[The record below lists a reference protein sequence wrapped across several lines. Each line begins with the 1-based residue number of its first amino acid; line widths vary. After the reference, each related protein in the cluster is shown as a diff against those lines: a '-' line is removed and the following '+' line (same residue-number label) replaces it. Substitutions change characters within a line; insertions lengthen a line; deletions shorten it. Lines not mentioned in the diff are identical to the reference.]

1 MKKGIV
7 IVCNLDTRGEDIVF
21 VRSLIRERGHDA
33 ILLDFSM
40 EEPPPFAGDVRTEE
54 VAARGGLPIEA
65 VREKYRSDRDAA
77 TQNQIRGAA
86 AIVGDLLRQG
96 RVHGI
101 IGIGGGTAT
110 LVATSIMKQLPFG
123 MPKLMASPM
132 AAHPAYI
139 DKYVGT
145 KDITMHHT
153 VLDIVKMNP
162 LLKAQIVNAVGAI
175 CGMVEMTQGTAIKF
189 DKPCVAVSSFG
200 FGEMAVQSALGMLE
214 EAGFTPIVCHAQG
227 KGDKAMEEM
236 IRDGV
241 FHGVLDICIGGVMEH
256 LFKGNRDPGPD
267 RLMAAVE
274 TGIPMVLA
282 PCGLDILSY
291 GGRAD
296 MLEKTRDRPQYVQ
309 DALRVQVRTTAEELR
324 RAAEVIAERL
334 NRAKGPWSFLIP
346 RKGWSSLDKEGRP
359 IYDPAAD
366 AAFVARLKEELAD
379 RTRVREVD
387 LHLYT
392 PEFARAAVDEFV
404 RLFETHSRSSGN
416 DGAQLDAARPED
428 DPERHAGVGGE
439 APDERKRPARAASR

>member
-1 MKKGIV
+1 MSGKKGIV
-7 IVCNLDTRGEDIVF
+7 IICNLDTRGEDIVF
-21 VRSLIRERGHDA
+21 VKRLIADRGHEA

-40 EEPPPFAGDVRTEE
+40 EEPPPFPGDIRTED
-54 VAARGGLPIEA
+54 VAARGGLPIGV

-77 TQNQIRGAA
+77 TNNQIKGAA
-86 AIVGDLLRQG
+86 AIVDDLLRQG

-110 LVATSIMKQLPFG
+110 LVATSIMRQLPFG

-145 KDITMHHT
+145 RDITMHHT

-162 LLKAQIVNAVGAI
+162 LLKAQIINAVGAI
-175 CGMVEMTQGTAIKF
+175 CGMVEMTQGPNISF

-200 FGEMAVQSALGMLE
+200 FGEMAVQAAIGMLE

-227 KGDKAMEEM
+227 KGDRAMEEM
-236 IRDGV
+236 IRDGA
-241 FHGVLDICIGGVMEH
+241 FHGVLDICIGGIMEH

-267 RLMAAVE
+267 RLMAAVG

-291 GGRAD
+291 GGRPD
-296 MLEKTRDRPQYVQ
+296 MLAQTEDRVQYVQ
-309 DALRVQVRTTAEELR
+309 DALRVQVRTSADELR
-324 RAAEVIAERL
+324 QAADVIAQRL
-334 NRAKGPWSFLIP
+334 NRAKGPWTFLIP
-346 RKGWSSLDKEGRP
+346 LRGWSSLDKEGRP
-359 IYDPAAD
+359 IYDPSAD
-366 AAFVARLKEELAD
+366 AAFVARLKEKLAD
-379 RTRVREVD
+379 RGRVREVD

-392 PEFARAAVDEFV
+392 PEFARVAVDEFL
-404 RLFETHSRSSGN
+404 RLYK
-416 DGAQLDAARPED
+416 AAESPTL
-428 DPERHAGVGGE
+428 AV
-439 APDERKRPARAASR
+439 A

>member
-1 MKKGIV
+1 MDTRKGIV

-21 VRSLIRERGHDA
+21 VKHLIQGRGHEA

-40 EEPPPFAGDVRTEE
+40 EEPPPFPGDIRTED
-54 VAARGGLPIEA
+54 VALRGGLPIEV

-77 TQNQIRGAA
+77 TNNQIAGAA
-86 AIVGDLLRQG
+86 AIVDDLLRQG

-110 LVATSIMKQLPFG
+110 LVATSVMKRLPFG
-123 MPKLMASPM
+123 LPKLMASPM

-145 KDITMHHT
+145 RDITMHHT

-175 CGMVEMTQGTAIKF
+175 CGMVEMTQGTKFEF

-200 FGEMAVQSALGMLE
+200 FGEMAVQSALAMLE
-214 EAGFTPIVCHAQG
+214 AAGFTPIVCHAQG
-227 KGDKAMEEM
+227 KGDRAMEEM
-236 IRDGV
+236 IRDGA
-241 FHGVLDICIGGVMEH
+241 FQGVLDLCIGGVLEH

-267 RLMAAVE
+267 RLMAAIE

-296 MLEKTRDRPQYVQ
+296 MLEKTKDRVQVVQ
-309 DALRVQVRTTAEELR
+309 DALRVQVRSTADELR
-324 RAAEVIAERL
+324 QAADVIAQRL
-334 NRAKGPWSFLIP
+334 NRARGPWTFLVP
-346 RKGWSSLDKEGRP
+346 LQGWSSLDKPGRP
-359 IYDPAAD
+359 IHDPAAD
-366 AAFVARLKEELAD
+366 AAFVARLKQGLDEPG
-379 RTRVREVD
+379 RVKEID

-404 RLFETHSRSSGN
+404 ALF
-416 DGAQLDAARPED
+416 AQAQAPQHAAE
-428 DPERHAGVGGE
+428 V
-439 APDERKRPARAASR
+439 PA

>member
-1 MKKGIV
+1 VRKKGIV
-7 IVCNLDTRGEDIVF
+7 IVCNLDTRGEDIIF
-21 VRSLIRERGHDA
+21 VKQLIAERGHDA

-40 EEPPPFAGDVRTEE
+40 EEPPPFPGDIRTED
-54 VAARGGLPIEA
+54 VAARGGLPIEV
-65 VREKYRSDRDAA
+65 VREKYRSDRDTA
-77 TQNQIRGAA
+77 TNNQIRGAA
-86 AIVGDLLRQG
+86 AIVDELVAQG

-101 IGIGGGTAT
+101 IGIGGGTSS
-110 LVATSIMKQLPFG
+110 LVATSIMQRLPFG

-145 KDITMHHT
+145 HDITMHHT

-162 LLKAQIVNAVGAI
+162 LLKAQIINAVGAI
-175 CGMVEMTQGTAIKF
+175 CGMVEMTQGTNIKF
-189 DKPCVAVSSFG
+189 DKPCVAISSFG
-200 FGEMAVQSALGMLE
+200 FGEMAVQTAMGMLE
-214 EAGFTPIVCHAQG
+214 EAGFTPVVCHAQG

-236 IRDGV
+236 IRAGA

-256 LFKGNRDPGPD
+256 LFKGNRDPGPN

-296 MLEKTRDRPQYVQ
+296 MLARTKDRVQYVQ
-309 DALRVQVRTTAEELR
+309 DALRVQVRTSAEELR
-324 RAAEVIAERL
+324 QAADVIAERL
-334 NRAKGPWSFLIP
+334 NRARGPWTFLIP
-346 RKGWSSLDKEGRP
+346 LKGWSSLDKEGRP

-366 AAFVARLKEELAD
+366 AAFVARLKEKLAD
-379 RTRVREVD
+379 RSRLREVD

-392 PEFARAAVDEFV
+392 PEFARVAVDEFL
-404 RLFETHSRSSGN
+404 RLYGQ
-416 DGAQLDAARPED
+416 AQTT
-428 DPERHAGVGGE
+428 
-439 APDERKRPARAASR
+439 

>member
-1 MKKGIV
+1 MTQRKGIV

-21 VRSLIRERGHDA
+21 VKRLIADRGHEP

-40 EEPPPFAGDVRTEE
+40 EEPPPFPGDIRTEE
-54 VAARGGLPIEA
+54 VALRGGLTIEV
-65 VREKYRSDRDAA
+65 VREKYRSDRDTA
-77 TQNQIRGAA
+77 TNNQIAGASR
-86 AIVGDLLRQG
+86 IVDELVKQG

-110 LVATSIMKQLPFG
+110 LVATSIMQRLPFG
-123 MPKLMASPM
+123 FPKLMASPM

-145 KDITMHHT
+145 RDITMHHT

-162 LLKAQIVNAVGAI
+162 LLKAQIINAVGAI
-175 CGMVEMTQGTAIKF
+175 CGMVEMTQGTNITF

-200 FGEMAVQSALGMLE
+200 FGEMAVQAAIGLLE

-236 IRDGV
+236 IRDGA
-241 FHGVLDICIGGVMEH
+241 FQGVLDFCIGGVIEH

-296 MLEKTRDRPQYVQ
+296 MLEKTKDRVQYVQ
-309 DALRVQVRTTAEELR
+309 DALRVQVRTTADELR
-324 RAAEVIAERL
+324 QAADVIAQRL
-334 NRAKGPWSFLIP
+334 NRARGPWTFLVP
-346 RKGWSSLDKEGRP
+346 LKGWSSLDKEGRP
-359 IYDPAAD
+359 IYDPVAD
-366 AAFVARLKEELAD
+366 AAFVARLKEKLIA
-379 RTRVREVD
+379 RSRVKEVD

-392 PEFARAAVDEFV
+392 PEFACTAVDEFV
-404 RLFETHSRSSGN
+404 RLFESVR
-416 DGAQLDAARPED
+416 A
-428 DPERHAGVGGE
+428 
-439 APDERKRPARAASR
+439 PARVESPPGRPKAAPPRGAGAEGALGVNMDLQP

>member
-1 MKKGIV
+1 MAELRGESKGIMTSKKGIV

-21 VRSLIRERGHDA
+21 VKQLIADRGHEP

-40 EEPPPFAGDVRTEE
+40 EEPPPFPGDIRTED
-54 VAARGGLPIEA
+54 VALRGGLPIEV
-65 VREKYRSDRDAA
+65 VREKYRSDRDTA
-77 TQNQIRGAA
+77 TNNQIRGAA
-86 AIVGDLLRQG
+86 AIVQDLLAEG
-96 RVHGI
+96 KVHGI

-145 KDITMHHT
+145 RDITMHHT

-162 LLKAQIVNAVGAI
+162 LLKAQIINAVGAI
-175 CGMVEMTQGTAIKF
+175 CGMVEMTQGTNIVF
-189 DKPCVAVSSFG
+189 DKPCVAISSFG
-200 FGEMAVQSALGMLE
+200 FGEMAVQTAIGMLE

-236 IRDGV
+236 IRDGA
-241 FHGVLDICIGGVMEH
+241 FQGVLDICIGGVMEH

-296 MLEKTRDRPQYVQ
+296 MLEKTKDRVQYVQ

-324 RAAEVIAERL
+324 QAADVIAERL
-334 NRAKGPWSFLIP
+334 NRARGPWTFLIP
-346 RKGWSSLDKEGRP
+346 LKGWSSLDKEGRP
-359 IYDPAAD
+359 IYDPVAD
-366 AAFVARLKEELAD
+366 AAFVALLKEKVAD
-379 RTRVREVD
+379 RSRIKEVD

-404 RLFETHSRSSGN
+404 RLH
-416 DGAQLDAARPED
+416 
-428 DPERHAGVGGE
+428 
-439 APDERKRPARAASR
+439 DENKEEKRA

>member
-21 VRSLIRERGHDA
+21 VRELIRGRGHEA
-33 ILLDFSM
+33 LLLDFSM
-40 EEPPPFAGDVRTEE
+40 EEPPPFPGDIRTEE
-54 VAARGGLPIEA
+54 VAARGGLPIEV

-86 AIVGDLLRQG
+86 AIVGDLLRHG

-139 DKYVGT
+139 DQYVGT

-162 LLKAQIVNAVGAI
+162 LLKAQIINAAGAI
-175 CGMVEMTQGTAIKF
+175 CGMVEMTQGTNIKF
-189 DKPCVAVSSFG
+189 DRPCVAVSSFG
-200 FGEMAVQSALGMLE
+200 FGEMAVQAALGMLE
-214 EAGFTPIVCHAQG
+214 QAGFTPIVCHAQG

-236 IRDGV
+236 IRDRM
-241 FHGVLDICIGGVMEH
+241 FHGVLDICTGGVVEH

-291 GGRAD
+291 CGRAD
-296 MLEKTRDRPQYVQ
+296 MLEKTKDRPQYVQ
-309 DALRVQVRTTAEELR
+309 DALRVQVRTTADELR
-324 RAAEVIAERL
+324 QAAEVIAERL
-334 NRAKGPWSFLIP
+334 NRAKGTWTFLIP

-359 IYDPAAD
+359 MYDPAAD
-366 AAFVARLKEELAD
+366 AAFVARLKERVTDRARVKEL
-379 RTRVREVD
+379 D

-392 PEFARAAVDEFV
+392 PEFARAAVDELV
-404 RLFETHSRSSGN
+404 RLFEEPRTLK
-416 DGAQLDAARPED
+416 QAA
-428 DPERHAGVGGE
+428 G
-439 APDERKRPARAASR
+439 

>member
-1 MKKGIV
+1 MDTRKGIV

-21 VRSLIRERGHDA
+21 VKQLIQGRGHEA

-40 EEPPPFAGDVRTEE
+40 EEPPPFPGDIRTED
-54 VAARGGLPIEA
+54 VARRGGLPIEV
-65 VREKYRSDRDAA
+65 VREKYRSDRDTA
-77 TQNQIRGAA
+77 TNNQIAGAA
-86 AIVGDLLRQG
+86 AIVDDLLRQG

-110 LVATSIMKQLPFG
+110 LVATSVMKRLPFG
-123 MPKLMASPM
+123 LPKLMASPM

-145 KDITMHHT
+145 RDITMHHT

-175 CGMVEMTQGTAIKF
+175 CGMVEMTQGTKFEF
-189 DKPCVAVSSFG
+189 DKPCVAISSFG
-200 FGEMAVQSALGMLE
+200 FGEMAVQSALAMLE
-214 EAGFTPIVCHAQG
+214 EGGFTPIVCHAQG
-227 KGDKAMEEM
+227 KGDRAMEEM
-236 IRDGV
+236 IRDGA
-241 FHGVLDICIGGVMEH
+241 FHGVLDLCIGGVLEH

-296 MLEKTRDRPQYVQ
+296 MLEKTKDRVQVVQ
-309 DALRVQVRTTAEELR
+309 DALRVQVRSTADELR
-324 RAAEVIAERL
+324 QAADVIAQRL
-334 NRAKGPWSFLIP
+334 NRARGPWTFLVP
-346 RKGWSSLDKEGRP
+346 LQGWSSLDKPGRP
-359 IYDPAAD
+359 IHDPAAD
-366 AAFVARLKEELAD
+366 AAFVARLKQGLDEPGRVKEL
-379 RTRVREVD
+379 D

-404 RLFETHSRSSGN
+404 ALF
-416 DGAQLDAARPED
+416 AQAQ
-428 DPERHAGVGGE
+428 
-439 APDERKRPARAASR
+439 APRRAAEVPA

>member
-1 MKKGIV
+1 MNSKKGIV

-21 VRSLIRERGHDA
+21 VKQLIADRGHQP

-40 EEPPPFAGDVRTEE
+40 EEAPPFPGDIRTED
-54 VAARGGLPIEA
+54 VAARGGLSIEV
-65 VREKYRSDRDAA
+65 VREKYRSDRDTA
-77 TQNQIRGAA
+77 TNNQIRGAA
-86 AIVGDLLRQG
+86 AIVQDLLAEG

-145 KDITMHHT
+145 RDITMHHT

-162 LLKAQIVNAVGAI
+162 LLKAQIINAVGAI
-175 CGMVEMTQGTAIKF
+175 CGMVEMTQGTKIVF
-189 DKPCVAVSSFG
+189 DKPCVAISSFG
-200 FGEMAVQSALGMLE
+200 FGEMAVQTAIGMLE

-236 IRDGV
+236 IRDGA
-241 FHGVLDICIGGVMEH
+241 FQGVLDICIGGIMEH

-296 MLEKTRDRPQYVQ
+296 MLERTKDRVQYVQ
-309 DALRVQVRTTAEELR
+309 DALRVQVRTTADELR
-324 RAAEVIAERL
+324 QAADVIAERL
-334 NRAKGPWSFLIP
+334 NRAKGPWTFLIP
-346 RKGWSSLDKEGRP
+346 LKGWSSLDKEGRP

-366 AAFVARLKEELAD
+366 AAFVTRLKEKLDDPA
-379 RTRVREVD
+379 RVKEIP

-404 RLFETHSRSSGN
+404 RLHEETKTKEKL
-416 DGAQLDAARPED
+416 Q
-428 DPERHAGVGGE
+428 
-439 APDERKRPARAASR
+439 

>member
-1 MKKGIV
+1 MNTKKGIV

-21 VRSLIRERGHDA
+21 VKQLIADRGHQP

-40 EEPPPFAGDVRTEE
+40 EEPPPFPGDIRTED
-54 VAARGGLPIEA
+54 VAMRGGLAIET
-65 VREKYRSDRDAA
+65 VREKYRSDRDTA
-77 TQNQIRGAA
+77 TNNQIRGAA
-86 AIVGDLLRQG
+86 AIVLDLLAQG
-96 RVHGI
+96 KVHGI

-145 KDITMHHT
+145 RDITMHHT

-162 LLKAQIVNAVGAI
+162 LLKAQIINAVGAI
-175 CGMVEMTQGTAIKF
+175 CGMVEMTQGTNIVF
-189 DKPCVAVSSFG
+189 DKPCVAISSFG
-200 FGEMAVQSALGMLE
+200 FGEMAVQSALAMLE

-227 KGDKAMEEM
+227 KGDRAMEEM
-236 IRDGV
+236 IRDGA

-296 MLEKTRDRPQYVQ
+296 MLEKTKDRVQYVQ
-309 DALRVQVRTTAEELR
+309 DALRVQVRTTADELR
-324 RAAEVIAERL
+324 QAADVIAERL
-334 NRAKGPWSFLIP
+334 NRATGPWTFLVP
-346 RKGWSSLDKEGRP
+346 QKGWSSLDKEGRP
-359 IYDPAAD
+359 IYDPVAD
-366 AAFVARLKEELAD
+366 AAFVARLKEKLDDPGRVKELP
-379 RTRVREVD
+379 

-404 RLFETHSRSSGN
+404 RLH
-416 DGAQLDAARPED
+416 ARTKTPE
-428 DPERHAGVGGE
+428 
-439 APDERKRPARAASR
+439 PAVA

>member
-1 MKKGIV
+1 MKSKKGIV
-7 IVCNLDTRGEDIVF
+7 IVCNLDTRGEDIIF
-21 VRSLIRERGHDA
+21 VKQLIADRGHEP

-40 EEPPPFAGDVRTEE
+40 EEPPPFAGDIRTED
-54 VAARGGLPIEA
+54 VAARGGLPIEV
-65 VREKYRSDRDAA
+65 VREKYRSDRDTA
-77 TQNQIRGAA
+77 TNNQIRGAA
-86 AIVGDLLRQG
+86 AIVQDLLAEE

-145 KDITMHHT
+145 RDITMHHT

-162 LLKAQIVNAVGAI
+162 LLKAQIINAVGAI
-175 CGMVEMTQGTAIKF
+175 CGMVEMTQGIKITF
-189 DKPCVAVSSFG
+189 DKPCVAISSFG

-227 KGDKAMEEM
+227 KGDRAMEEM
-236 IRDGV
+236 IRDGA

-296 MLEKTRDRPQYVQ
+296 MLEQTKDRVQYVQ
-309 DALRVQVRTTAEELR
+309 DALRVQVRTTADELR
-324 RAAEVIAERL
+324 QAADVIAERL
-334 NRAKGPWSFLIP
+334 NRAKGPWTFLIP
-346 RKGWSSLDKEGRP
+346 LKGWSSLDKEGRP
-359 IYDPAAD
+359 IYDPVAD
-366 AAFVARLKEELAD
+366 AAFVARLKEKLDDPAHVKEIP
-379 RTRVREVD
+379 

-392 PEFARAAVDEFV
+392 PEFARVAVDEFV
-404 RLFETHSRSSGN
+404 RLHDETKTKEKL
-416 DGAQLDAARPED
+416 Q
-428 DPERHAGVGGE
+428 
-439 APDERKRPARAASR
+439 

>member
-1 MKKGIV
+1 MEMTTKKGIV

-21 VRSLIRERGHDA
+21 VKQLIADRGHQP

-40 EEPPPFAGDVRTEE
+40 EEPPPFPGDIRTED
-54 VAARGGLPIEA
+54 VALRGGLPIET
-65 VREKYRSDRDAA
+65 VREKYRSDRDTA
-77 TQNQIRGAA
+77 TNNQIRGAA
-86 AIVGDLLRQG
+86 AIVQDLLAEG

-132 AAHPAYI
+132 AAPPAYI

-145 KDITMHHT
+145 RDITMHHT

-162 LLKAQIVNAVGAI
+162 LLKAQIINAVGAI
-175 CGMVEMTQGTAIKF
+175 CGMVEMTQGTNITF
-189 DKPCVAVSSFG
+189 DKPCVAISSFG
-200 FGEMAVQSALGMLE
+200 FGEMAVQSALAMLE

-227 KGDKAMEEM
+227 KGDRAMEEM
-236 IRDGV
+236 IRDGA
-241 FHGVLDICIGGVMEH
+241 FHGVLDICTGGIMEH

-267 RLMAAVE
+267 RLMAAGE
-274 TGIPMVLA
+274 NGIPMVLA

-296 MLEKTRDRPQYVQ
+296 MLEQTKDRVQYVQ

-324 RAAEVIAERL
+324 QAADVIAERL
-334 NRAKGPWSFLIP
+334 NRARGPWTFLIP
-346 RKGWSSLDKEGRP
+346 QKGWSSLDKEGRP
-359 IYDPAAD
+359 IYDPVAD
-366 AAFVARLKEELAD
+366 AAFVARLKEKLD
-379 RTRVREVD
+379 DPTRVKELP

-392 PEFARAAVDEFV
+392 PEFARSAVDEFI
-404 RLFETHSRSSGN
+404 RLHEESIPEEE
-416 DGAQLDAARPED
+416 RP
-428 DPERHAGVGGE
+428 
-439 APDERKRPARAASR
+439 